1 MNKNCEIC
9 GVLSEGAVETD
20 LGLMCLD
27 CAGNHFN
34 CDCCGDLYSLDTMTS
49 YDEFCYCEE
58 CSDNLIGYCESCDE
72 NYRRTELN
80 RGHCPSCRE
89 SENENGIPHWDYQPK
104 YKFYGKGPLYLGI
117 ELEIE
122 FKSQSPTILIDA
134 TENPYF
140 FLKHD
145 GSICNGAEV
154 VSHPASFKWINDNFE
169 GTWKRVLKVREEG
182 MRSFKTETCGIHI
195 HMSKKAFSKY
205 HLYKFLR
212 FFRENID
219 FVTVVSQR
227 TGGNLNQW
235 STLDS
240 AENIIFQAKH
250 GNTGEKYVAVNLIP
264 PKTVEIR
271 VFRGNLLETA
281 FRKNLEFCK
290 ALFDFTEGSSCLSLT
305 AIHFH
310 KFVAKN
316 KKQFPNLLAF
326 LSTVKIAKM
335 KRKPTATGIHRKFP
349 SERQQRDDWIID
361 TKRDMEEWNCEQE
374 DRAEVPAPVAHEA
387 TPIDLYELEQGRAVP
402 QCCGWATYPSTPDT
416 IL

>member
-1 MNKNCEIC
+1 MDKTCETC
-9 GVLSEGAVETD
+9 GALSEGTVETK

-27 CAGNHFN
+27 CADNHFN
-34 CDCCGDLYSLDTMTS
+34 CDSCGDLYSLDIMTGYS
-49 YDEFCYCEE
+49 EFCYCEE
-58 CSDNLIGYCESCDE
+58 CFDNLIGFCENCDE
-72 NYRRTELN
+72 NYRRIDLN
-80 RGHCPSCRE
+80 EEGYCPSCRE
-89 SENENGIPHWDYQPK
+89 SENENEIHHWDYQPE

-240 AENIIFQAKH
+240 TENIIFQAKH
-250 GNTGEKYVAVNLIP
+250 GNTEEKYVAVNLIP
-264 PKTVEIR
+264 PKT
-271 VFRGNLLETA
+271 
-281 FRKNLEFCK
+281 
-290 ALFDFTEGSSCLSLT
+290 
-305 AIHFH
+305 
-310 KFVAKN
+310 
-316 KKQFPNLLAF
+316 
-326 LSTVKIAKM
+326 
-335 KRKPTATGIHRKFP
+335 
-349 SERQQRDDWIID
+349 
-361 TKRDMEEWNCEQE
+361 
-374 DRAEVPAPVAHEA
+374 
-387 TPIDLYELEQGRAVP
+387 
-402 QCCGWATYPSTPDT
+402 
-416 IL
+416 